1 MTTVLLRRATPTH
14 WPTWVRTSC
23 GGAAALCLA
32 LFVSTKAADVSAAA
46 PLGAL
51 LFLVLPVWLFVN
63 ERVEQS
69 LAVLVVYLALLDGYL
84 KLKVNVEAMALGR
97 DVLLYAIALG
107 MLARTI
113 LRHRPVRIPPLTG
126 WVVAWTAVVLVQL
139 LNPANGSWLHSI
151 SSLRQDLEFIPL
163 FFIGYAVI
171 TSTRRLRAFL
181 VVLLAVAAVNGAVG
195 LIQSG
200 LSPEQLSG
208 WGPGYS
214 ALIEGE
220 NGAPRTSVGADGE
233 ARVRPPGLG
242 SDMGFAGVLGA
253 VALPGGLA
261 LLLSRRR
268 GSAATWVVMPMMVLA
283 VIGVLTSQSR
293 GIMITALLA
302 ALTFLGLMAISRQ
315 ASRAIL
321 SLIAAGIVV
330 VIALSIVTDNDED
343 ALYRYRSIAPGQILQ
358 TTIDARASTVS
369 DFPDYLVKFAVGA
382 GIGSVGPA
390 AGTIGGATKNTPSAE
405 SQFLFLIAE
414 VGIPGLVVF
423 LAFYTHL
430 LSIVVRRLRRLRE
443 REHQM
448 LLAGL
453 AAPLFAF
460 VANWIVGVN
469 TTSTPNAPYLWFAA
483 GVLSYWLLTREP
495 RRGDG
500 AGPAPA

>member
-1 MTTVLLRRATPTH
+1 MTTVLLRRASPTH
-14 WPTWVRTSC
+14 WPAWVRTSC
-23 GGAAALCLA
+23 AGAAALCLA

-51 LFLVLPVWLFVN
+51 LFFVLPVWLFVN
-63 ERVEQS
+63 RRVEQS

-113 LRHRPVRIPPLTG
+113 LRHRAVRIPPLTG
-126 WVVAWTAVVLVQL
+126 WLVAWTAVVLVQL
-139 LNPANGSWLHSI
+139 LNPANGSWLHSL

-171 TSTRRLRAFL
+171 TSTKRLRAFL
-181 VVLLAVAAVNGAVG
+181 VLLLAVAAVNGAVG
-195 LIQSG
+195 LVQSG
-200 LSPEQLSG
+200 LSPAELSG
-208 WGPGYS
+208 WGPGYA
-214 ALIEGE
+214 ALIQGKD
-220 NGAPRTSVGADGE
+220 GAPRTSVGAHGE

-242 SDMGFAGVLGA
+242 SDMGFAGILGA
-253 VALPGGLA
+253 IALPGGLA
-261 LLLSRRR
+261 LLLTRRR
-268 GSAATWVVMPMMVLA
+268 GSPAMWVVAPMMVLA
-283 VIGVLTSQSR
+283 VIGVITSQSR

-302 ALTFLGLMAISRQ
+302 GITFLGLMAVSRQ
-315 ASRAIL
+315 ASRAIV
-321 SLIAAGIVV
+321 SLVAAGIVV
-330 VIALSIVTDNDED
+330 FISLTIVTGNDEE
-343 ALYRYRSIAPGQILQ
+343 ALYRYRSIVPGKIVQ
-358 TTIDARASTVS
+358 TTIDARASTAS
-369 DFPDYLVKFAVGA
+369 DIPVYLVKFPVGA

-390 AGTIGGATKNTPSAE
+390 AGKIGGSTRNTPSAE

-414 VGIPGLVVF
+414 VGIPGLLVF

-430 LSIVVRRLRRLRE
+430 LSIVVTRLRRLRE

-460 VANWIVGVN
+460 VPNWIVGVN

-483 GVLSYWLLTREP
+483 GVLSHWLVTREP
-495 RRGDG
+495 RRGRG
-500 AGPAPA
+500 AGSAPA